1 MENLTLN
8 DHSQA
13 LFALGVVAVM
23 FLLFLRESFPTEV
36 VAIFGVA
43 VLLISGVLPYDVAL
57 AVLSNPAPWT
67 IAAMFLVMG
76 ALVRTGS
83 LIGFTKLA
91 HRLTQRSPALGLG
104 FLFGFV
110 VLASAVVSNTPVV
123 VVMIPVFVQLAKTLD
138 TSASKLLIPLSY
150 AAILGGTLTL
160 IGTSTNLLVD
170 GVARANGLAGFSIFE
185 VTPLGAILVLWGMFY
200 LRFIAPRLLPTRAS
214 LANLL
219 SDRPK
224 MKFFTEAVIPPESNL
239 IGRAVAGVQLFKR
252 PGVRLVDVLRGDR
265 SLRRSLQDVQ
275 LQLGDRVVLR
285 TEMTELLSLQSNK
298 SLRRVDQISAVQ
310 ASTVEVLVSP
320 GCRMIGRSLGDLRLR
335 RRYGVYTLAL
345 HRRDQNIKGT
355 LDDVVVRIG
364 DTLLLEWAAED
375 IARLAADMDA
385 LEVNA
390 PSERAFQVAPIFLLA
405 IVAVAVVLVTRCIDA
420 EEAFG
425 FVDGRLLVLIFAML
439 AIGAALEHSG
449 AVVLIAGGLAPYLAI
464 LPGFSIVWAIY
475 LLTSVLTEMVSNN
488 AVAVVI
494 TPLAIGIAAQLG
506 MDPRPLVVAVMV
518 AASASFATPIGYQT
532 NMLVYGPGGY
542 KFTDFL
548 KVGIPLNLSIGRAGL
563 PVHPMVSAALS
574 SRMTAVR
581 KPKAWDE
588 RRGKFWWGSVIAFS
602 DIGKTP
608 ISRRAG
614 RFHEIGMNCT

>member
-123 VVMIPVFVQLAKTLD
+123 VVMIPVFVKLAKTLD

-298 SLRRVDQISAVQ
+298 SLRRVDQISSVQ
-310 ASTVEVLVSP
+310 TSTVEVLVSP

-364 DTLLLEWAAED
+364 DTLLLEGAAEN
-375 IARLAADMDA
+375 IARLAVDMDV

-390 PSERAFQVAPIFLLA
+390 PSERAFRRSHSPIALLALLGLVGLAAFQVAPIFLLA

-464 LPGFSIVWAIY
+464 LPGFLIVWAIY

-548 KVGIPLNLSIGRAGL
+548 KVGIPLNLSIGVLASLCIPWFWPLYPAG
-563 PVHPMVSAALS
+563 
-574 SRMTAVR
+574 
-581 KPKAWDE
+581 
-588 RRGKFWWGSVIAFS
+588 
-602 DIGKTP
+602 
-608 ISRRAG
+608 
-614 RFHEIGMNCT
+614 